1 MKSETIIA
9 WRFIK
14 DHMTVH
20 GLAPQSICID
30 SPLIQSG
37 KSAGVKYKYYQEQQ
51 RKKNKKMRPQYNK
64 NL

>member
-20 GLAPQSICID
+20 GLAPQSIYID
-30 SPLIQSG
+30 SPLIESG